1 MSSRQSGKSRG
12 ILPGILAG
20 ALVCVF
26 AAGTLFSAA
35 AQIQNY
41 ESGGII
47 DMDGERF
54 APENPIEKAEWT
66 FARFHYDLGEEFG
79 FYRFQRWA
87 ADWPKAD
94 RQFILGVK
102 RLTLIQSRST
112 EHVVDANSDNLY
124 DYPWIYIEDAGA
136 WNLSERQAARLRE
149 YLLRGGFLMVDDSH
163 GDEEWQNF
171 VAGIRMI
178 FPNRPIEDLAN
189 RDEILHVTYDLDDR
203 VQVPGTRYIWGERWR
218 YTVDSATPKW
228 RAIRDDKGRIMV
240 AICHNS
246 DVGDAWEW
254 ADSPQYPE
262 HPASVAYRIGINY
275 IIYAMTH

>member
-1 MSSRQSGKSRG
+1 MTSRQSRKSRG

-26 AAGTLFSAA
+26 AAGMLFSAA

-112 EHVVDANSDNLY
+112 EHVVDANGDDLFN
-124 DYPWIYIEDAGA
+124 YPWIYIEDAGA

-149 YLLRGGFLMVDDSH
+149 YLLRGGFLMIDDSH

-171 VAGIRMI
+171 VWDAD
-178 FPNRPIEDLAN
+178 DLS
-189 RDEILHVTYDLDDR
+189 ESSDR
-203 VQVPGTRYIWGERWR
+203 GP
-218 YTVDSATPKW
+218 
-228 RAIRDDKGRIMV
+228 
-240 AICHNS
+240 C
-246 DVGDAWEW
+246 
-254 ADSPQYPE
+254 
-262 HPASVAYRIGINY
+262 
-275 IIYAMTH
+275 